1 MKFSIIM
8 PTYNNVDVIKKSV
21 ESIFVQTYENWE
33 LIIVND
39 GSTDDT
45 VEVLEEYI
53 KNDNRVKLITQVN
66 KGPFQARIN
75 GLKQAT
81 GDYLLFLDA
90 DDYYEKDSLLI
101 LNEFIT
107 KENGVDVIIYDYYRV
122 DSLNNK
128 SQVKKYPNITND
140 IEKLPAKKIIIE
152 LLSSDKHDSLWNKAF
167 RREFYEKER
176 VSYDKD
182 LFLLMSEDKLLNLP
196 ILCNSKNTYYLNK
209 PLYNYI
215 FNPESL
221 TQTFDLEKFKH
232 TLTVH
237 SLIEE
242 YLKDNNFSNRYL
254 KLFYTNHVK
263 VILNKYLSYIKNNSP
278 SRVEKEETLSIINST
293 VTYKNA
299 KNYINKFKRSYKHI
313 SKENTFKLEID
324 IFFLRVLNK
333 LGIVKFY

>member
-107 KENGVDVIIYDYYRV
+107 SVKGRDV
-122 DSLNNK
+122 
-128 SQVKKYPNITND
+128 
-140 IEKLPAKKIIIE
+140 
-152 LLSSDKHDSLWNKAF
+152 
-167 RREFYEKER
+167 
-176 VSYDKD
+176 
-182 LFLLMSEDKLLNLP
+182 
-196 ILCNSKNTYYLNK
+196 
-209 PLYNYI
+209 
-215 FNPESL
+215 
-221 TQTFDLEKFKH
+221 
-232 TLTVH
+232 
-237 SLIEE
+237 
-242 YLKDNNFSNRYL
+242 
-254 KLFYTNHVK
+254 
-263 VILNKYLSYIKNNSP
+263 
-278 SRVEKEETLSIINST
+278 
-293 VTYKNA
+293 
-299 KNYINKFKRSYKHI
+299 
-313 SKENTFKLEID
+313 
-324 IFFLRVLNK
+324 
-333 LGIVKFY
+333 

>member
-8 PTYNNVDVIKKSV
+8 PTYNNADVIKKSV

-107 KENGVDVIIYDYYRV
+107 KVNDVDVIIFNYNRV

-128 SQVKKYPNITND
+128 SQIKKYPNITND
-140 IEKLPAKKIIIE
+140 IEKIPNEIIINE
-152 LLSSDKHDSLWNKAF
+152 LLSSNKHNSLCNKVF

-176 VSYDKD
+176 VSYDED

-209 PLYNYI
+209 PLYNYV

-221 TQTFDLEKFKH
+221 TQTFNLLKFEHGLK
-232 TLTVH
+232 VH
-237 SLIEE
+237 SLIEK
-242 YLKDNNFSNRYL
+242 YLKDNNFSDKHLR
-254 KLFYTNHVK
+254 LFYTNYIK
-263 VILNKYLSYIKNNSP
+263 DILRKYLAYIKNNSP
-278 SRVEKEETLSIINST
+278 SRVEKKKTLSIVNSM

-313 SKENTFKLEID
+313 SKEKVLKLEID

-333 LGIVKFY
+333 LGIVKF

>member
-81 GDYLLFLDA
+81 GDYLLFSDA

-107 KENGVDVIIYDYYRV
+107 KENDVDVIIFNYNRV

-140 IEKLPAKKIIIE
+140 IEKIPAKNIIVE
-152 LLSSDKHDSLWNKAF
+152 LLSSDKHNSLCNKVF

-176 VSYDKD
+176 ASYDED
-182 LFLLMSEDKLLNLP
+182 LFLLMAEDKLLNLP
-196 ILCNSKNTYYLNK
+196 ILCNFKNTYYLNK
-209 PLYNYI
+209 PLYN
-215 FNPESL
+215 
-221 TQTFDLEKFKH
+221 
-232 TLTVH
+232 
-237 SLIEE
+237 
-242 YLKDNNFSNRYL
+242 
-254 KLFYTNHVK
+254 
-263 VILNKYLSYIKNNSP
+263 
-278 SRVEKEETLSIINST
+278 
-293 VTYKNA
+293 
-299 KNYINKFKRSYKHI
+299 
-313 SKENTFKLEID
+313 
-324 IFFLRVLNK
+324 
-333 LGIVKFY
+333 